1 MAPLLLSPSL
11 NILAFSVS
19 SLLLIISPA
28 LSLTCTSQNF
38 TNNLKFAN
46 CADLPSL
53 GAYLHWTYDT
63 AKNSL
68 SIAFVAPPPAEPSGW
83 IAWGINPTSTGML
96 GTQSFLAFKQSDG
109 SMAVDAYNISSYAI
123 TPSKILFD
131 VSDLRAEDSGGMMKI
146 FTTLELPQNTRE
158 VFQVWQVGVVTDGMP
173 DGHEL
178 QPENMNAKGTLRL
191 VVEAQRNGTTSG
203 KDHSTTNS
211 NTGGQRETAPDKG
224 GISMISKES
233 NSVFYV
239 CLLVFGI
246 LALF

>member
-1 MAPLLLSPSL
+1 MASLLSPSSL
-11 NILAFSVS
+11 ILAFSVS

-38 TNNLKFAN
+38 ANNLKFAN

-68 SIAFVAPPPAEPSGW
+68 SIAFVAPPPDPSGW
-83 IAWGINPTSTGML
+83 IAWGINPTGAGML
-96 GTQSFLAFKQSDG
+96 GTQSLLAFKQSDG
-109 SMAVDAYNISSYAI
+109 SMAVDTYNISSYAI

-146 FTTLELPQNTRE
+146 FATLALSQNTRE

-178 QPENMNAKGTLRL
+178 QPDNMNAKGTLRL
-191 VVEAQRNGTTSG
+191 MVEAQRNGTTTG
-203 KDHSTTNS
+203 NDTSTATNS
-211 NTGGQRETAPDKG
+211 SSGGQSPSAPVNGG

-233 NSVFYV
+233 YAVFYV
-239 CLLVFGI
+239 CFLILGI
-246 LALF
+246 LALI